1 MRRPTEPLPQSE
13 FVALVALMF
22 SIVAMATDIMLPALG
37 IIGRDLSVADPND
50 TQLVVSSLFAGFA
63 IGQIFAGPI
72 SDAIGRKPA
81 IYIGYTIF
89 ICGCILS
96 LTAQDLQTML
106 IGRVLQGLGAAPCR
120 IITVAMVRDSYAGRA
135 MAKIMSIA
143 LSIFILVPA
152 IAPAVGQG
160 ILLAFSWHD
169 IFVFLIIMA
178 IISTAWLAFRQPETL
193 PPEKR
198 RAFSLVN
205 IFTGLREIMGERVT
219 VGYTLATGCV
229 FGCFLGYLSSTQ
241 QIFQTSYG
249 VGEMFPL
256 YFAIAALA
264 IGVSSVTN
272 SRLVMRLG
280 MRVLSIRALISLTAF
295 SAVFFLMSLLMW
307 DGLPP
312 MWTFLVWQVCT
323 FLSVGMLFGNLNAL
337 AMEPLGHM
345 AGLGSAFV
353 GSISSFLSLPL
364 GWAIGRLY
372 DGSVLPL
379 VGGFAILGAAALVTS
394 IVTERHADT
403 SE

>member
-50 TQLVVSSLFAGFA
+50 AQLVVSSLFAGFA
-63 IGQIFAGPI
+63 VGQMFAGPV

-89 ICGCILS
+89 IIGCIIS
-96 LTAQDLQTML
+96 LVASDLQTML
-106 IGRVLQGLGAAPCR
+106 IGRALQGLGAAPCR

-135 MAKIMSIA
+135 MAKIMSMA
-143 LSIFILVPA
+143 LSVFILVPA
-152 IAPAVGQG
+152 IAPSVGQ
-160 ILLAFSWHD
+160 AFLFFYSWHSTF
-169 IFVFLIIMA
+169 IFLIVMA
-178 IISTAWLAFRQPETL
+178 IISTTWLALRQPETL
-193 PPEKR
+193 LPENR
-198 RAFSLVN
+198 RAFSLWN
-205 IFTGLREIMGERVT
+205 IYAGLREIMGVRIT
-219 VGYTLATGCV
+219 VGYTLATGCI

-241 QIFQTSYG
+241 QVFQTSYG
-249 VGEMFPL
+249 VGEMFAL

-272 SRLVMRLG
+272 SKLVMRLG

-295 SAVFFLMSLLMW
+295 STVFFALSLLVW

-353 GSISSFLSLPL
+353 GSISSFMSLPL
-364 GWAIGRLY
+364 GWTIGHLY
-372 DGSVLPL
+372 DGTVLPL
-379 VGGFAILGAAALVTS
+379 VGGFAVLGASALVIS
-394 IVTERHADT
+394 IMTDRNAETEA
-403 SE
+403 